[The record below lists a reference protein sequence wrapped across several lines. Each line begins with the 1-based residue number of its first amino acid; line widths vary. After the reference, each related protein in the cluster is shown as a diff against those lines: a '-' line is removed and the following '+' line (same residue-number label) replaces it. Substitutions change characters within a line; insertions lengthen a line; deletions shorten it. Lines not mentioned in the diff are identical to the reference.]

1 MFLKPKKQITHGENL
16 QRDEAQLALKSSAE
30 NMAQSN
36 MHFLNT
42 GGRGRAGDFDSYIT

>member
-16 QRDEAQLALKSSAE
+16 QLNEAQLALKGPTE
-30 NMAQSN
+30 NMAHRDV
-36 MHFLNT
+36 HFLNA